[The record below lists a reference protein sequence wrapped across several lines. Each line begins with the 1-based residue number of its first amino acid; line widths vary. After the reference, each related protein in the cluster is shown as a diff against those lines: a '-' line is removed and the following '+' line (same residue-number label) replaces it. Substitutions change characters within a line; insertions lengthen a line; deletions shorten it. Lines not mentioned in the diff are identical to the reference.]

1 MIERAIIHASGPQ
14 QAVRAVALYRF
25 DPRDDTIA
33 DDFFATDVMAAFAPV
48 MVIGGDSPVDC
59 VDLKVFVAWP
69 VVEWNHVR
77 VLKSSRNLDA
87 LRRHKWQ
94 TIKCAHIKSKQTYE
108 TAAQSVQRHRLPAL
122 SPLHCTA

>member
-1 MIERAIIHASGPQ
+1 MIERAIIHVSGPQ

-48 MVIGGDSPVDC
+48 MVIEGDSPVDC
-59 VDLKVFVAWP
+59 VDLKVFVARP
-69 VVEWNHVR
+69 LVEGNLVR
-77 VLKSSRNLDA
+77 VLKSSRNRDA
-87 LRRHKWQ
+87 LRRRKWQ
-94 TIKCAHIKSKQTYE
+94 TIKCTHIESKQTNE

-122 SPLHCTA
+122 SLLHCNA